1 MAHLTELQVENV
13 KSHMMREEDA
23 LRIKFKA
30 KNTEFDTISRPHNE
44 VEDYEK
50 KGYSVGS
57 GTDVLSAFGLSSNTV
72 EWSLSAVKDNE
83 GVSIT
88 KYRNGDDAKE
98 AYESYKKNLKD
109 GYAVKKVG
117 KIVIYGTKQGVR
129 DAG

>member
-1 MAHLTELQVENV
+1 MNKKVIVSIIAVILLVAVLGTVLVACN
-13 KSHMMREEDA
+13 K
-23 LRIKFKA
+23 
-30 KNTEFDTISRPHNE
+30 
-44 VEDYEK
+44 EDYQKRLEK

-57 GTDVLSAFGLSSNTV
+57 GTDVLGAFGLSSNTV

-88 KYRNGDDAKE
+88 KYRNGDDAKD
-98 AYESYKKNLKD
+98 AYDSYKKNLKD

>member
-1 MAHLTELQVENV
+1 MNKKV
-13 KSHMMREEDA
+13 
-23 LRIKFKA
+23 I
-30 KNTEFDTISRPHNE
+30 ISIIAVILLVAVLGTVLVACNK
-44 VEDYEK
+44 EDYQKRLEK

-57 GTDVLSAFGLSSNTV
+57 GTDVLGAFGLSSNTV

-98 AYESYKKNLKD
+98 AYDSYKKNLKD